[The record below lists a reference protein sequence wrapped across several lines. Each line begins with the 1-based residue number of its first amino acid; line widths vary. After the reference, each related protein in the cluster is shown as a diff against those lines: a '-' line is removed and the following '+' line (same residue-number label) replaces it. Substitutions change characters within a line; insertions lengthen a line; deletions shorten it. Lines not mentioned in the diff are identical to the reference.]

1 MHRENLC
8 PVESCFFAW
17 YRRGCDRG
25 SDIRI
30 VYGGFVVI
38 LQTKD
43 YVERMASEMREPT
56 FWVLTAL
63 TGGRC
68 HGYALME
75 EARELSGGRFNLKVA
90 TLYAAL
96 ERLGQQG
103 WVALDGDEVVDGR
116 LRRYFRL
123 TDTGAAELEA
133 EVARL
138 EANAHQART
147 RLQARRALRSLA
159 AS

>member
-1 MHRENLC
+1 MWQNSKQL
-8 PVESCFFAW
+8 
-17 YRRGCDRG
+17 
-25 SDIRI
+25 IMQI
-30 VYGGFVVI
+30 VVI

-43 YVERMASEMREPT
+43 YVDAMASEMREPT
-56 FWVLTAL
+56 FWVLTVL
-63 TGGRC
+63 TGGRR

-103 WVALDGDEVVDGR
+103 WVAQDGDEVVDGR

-123 TDTGAAELEA
+123 TDKGAAELEA
-133 EVARL
+133 EVSRL
-138 EANAHQART
+138 EANAHQARSGL
-147 RLQARRALRSLA
+147 RARRAVSPLA
-159 AS
+159 AF